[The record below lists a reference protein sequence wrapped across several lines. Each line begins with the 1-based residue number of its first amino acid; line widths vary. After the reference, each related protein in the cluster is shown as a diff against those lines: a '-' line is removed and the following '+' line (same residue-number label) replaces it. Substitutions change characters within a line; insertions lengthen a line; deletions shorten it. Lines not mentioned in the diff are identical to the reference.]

1 MKEFYIS
8 DACLPLTVALGYR
21 EQYTISSFKFDEI
34 VPLSTLIREKINIKF
49 SATSHTH
56 FFLPHHIFV

>member
-1 MKEFYIS
+1 MFCKYQSDNMKEFYIS

-34 VPLSTLIREKINIKF
+34 VPLNTLIRQKKII
-49 SATSHTH
+49 
-56 FFLPHHIFV
+56 